1 MVDNGNEFNFFLT
14 TYSYVTFSYTL
25 PEIMEA
31 VKKL

>member
-1 MVDNGNEFNFFLT
+1 MVDNGNEFKFLT

-25 PEIMEA
+25 PEIMKA